1 MNSAIRGARPE
12 GISNRP
18 IKQSGTLSAREI
30 EVLEW
35 VFLGK
40 ENIDIGMIM
49 QLSTATVRNH
59 LKSAFRKLDASTRTG
74 AVWSALRRGVIDPP
88 AVIDEVPLIFFAAG
102 FEKRLP
108 ECC

>member
-1 MNSAIRGARPE
+1 MNSSIRVARPE

-18 IKQSGTLSAREI
+18 VKESAKLSTREI

-40 ENIDIGMIM
+40 ENIEIGMIM
-49 QLSTATVRNH
+49 RLSTATVRNH

-88 AVIDEVPLIFFAAG
+88 PVIHEAPLVFFAAG

-108 ECC
+108 ACC